1 MSAFTDVSFAA
12 GVHLFDAGH
21 AADKLYIIKQG
32 SVELLDGKTGQV
44 FATLNPGQP
53 FGEQAILAGGVR
65 SATAR
70 AKVDTV
76 CMELTA
82 TGLQQVLSK
91 ESDISRIVFRAL
103 LLQLYMANRLRQKS

>member
-1 MSAFTDVSFAA
+1 MSAFTDVSFSA
-12 GVHLFDAGH
+12 GAHLFEAGQP
-21 AADKLYIIKQG
+21 ADKLYIIKQG
-32 SVELLDGKTGQV
+32 SVELLDAQSGQV
-44 FATLNPGQP
+44 FATLGAGQP
-53 FGEQAILAGGVR
+53 FGEQAVLAGGVR

-70 AKVDTV
+70 AREATV

-103 LLQLYMANRLRQKS
+103 LLQLYMANRLR